1 MFAAQTGR
9 QGAGHRRLGR
19 PNPEPALRQV
29 ALVAWLGG
37 EPTAEHLVQCLS
49 PFGRHLQAISQV
61 GPLHLLP
68 QDLIEGGEAGLQLS
82 QQASLP
88 ILLPLALFVTDYR
101 PLPLRLQ
108 LGLSGTAE
116 LQLGGQGV

>member
-1 MFAAQTGR
+1 MLAAQTSR

-19 PNPEPALRQV
+19 PNPEPALLEV
-29 ALVAWLGG
+29 ARVAWLGG
-37 EPTAEHLVQCLS
+37 EPAAEHLVQRLGPLGC
-49 PFGRHLQAISQV
+49 HLQAIRQV

-88 ILLPLALFVTDYR
+88 TLLPLALFVTGHSR
-101 PLPLRLQ
+101 LPLRLQ
-108 LGLSGTAE
+108 LGLSGTAK